1 MDWKNSSNFGVFDYC
16 LFAGVLIISSFIG
29 LFVSWKGNKTPEEF
43 LLGNRSF
50 KPLPVS
56 MSLLNSYVSAISLLG
71 YSGEVYANGLQI
83 STITLGMVLG
93 IIFSLYFLIPMLYS
107 LKLLS
112 TNEYI
117 ELRFK
122 SKRLCLTIFLLS
134 IASSF
139 LIKGI
144 ALYAQGIALAA
155 VMNIDII
162 TGMIVF
168 GTICTIYSAFGG
180 MKAVIWTDAFQ
191 FIVMVIGLVSLLA
204 VSVAQNGGI
213 IETLY
218 TASKGGRLEMFDFN
232 LSPFVRHTF
241 FNTVSFGFFNY
252 SFLYSSCQT
261 NLQRICSVKSLKY
274 AKRVISYNI
283 FGISFMYFLILS
295 CGVVAYSTFAGCDP
309 MAMGIIKKKEQI
321 IPYFVMNKLNYIGL
335 PGIFVG
341 TIIGASMSS
350 ISSTINGSVA
360 QIWRDVFLRFDHFK
374 TASPSYSTLINKI
387 ISLLIG
393 FGVIGMAILTSKGG
407 GVVEVSFV
415 VMGSFNGPIFGVF
428 LVGFFLPRCNS
439 KGIWTGF
446 ITSSALTTW
455 LALGGVFYRKRTK
468 MLPFSVDECNP
479 LNMTSPNMNMTS
491 LNMNMTSLINNS
503 FVKHNS
509 FMNGSI
515 EDTGTESFFVQ
526 LYQISYTL
534 NAVIGP
540 VTCVFLAVIV
550 SWITGNQKI
559 QETSP
564 KFIAPFVRKFYWT
577 KEELIILEED
587 VDSFQETN
595 FDTLHVDS
603 SQETKLDS
611 LEVSKLDT
619 SGNSLNTFSNCFK
632 GNNLENLKPS
642 KDY

>member
-1 MDWKNSSNFGVFDYC
+1 MDWKNSSNFAVFDYC

-43 LLGNRSF
+43 LMGNRSF

-56 MSLLNSYVSAISLLG
+56 MSLLTSLVSALSLLG
-71 YSGEVYANGLQI
+71 YSGEAYANGLQI

-117 ELRFK
+117 EFRFK
-122 SKRLCLTIFLLS
+122 SKRLCLTIFLLVMVES
-134 IASSF
+134 LF
-139 LIKGI
+139 IKGI

-180 MKAVIWTDAFQ
+180 IKAVIWTDVFQ

-204 VSVAQNGGI
+204 VGVAQNGGI

-218 TASKGGRLEMFDFN
+218 KASKGGRLEMFDFN

-241 FNTVSFGFFNY
+241 FNTVAFGFFNY
-252 SFLYSSCQT
+252 TYFYSFYQI

-274 AKRVISYNI
+274 AKRAISYNI
-283 FGISFMYFLILS
+283 FGIAFMYFLIFS
-295 CGVVAYSTFAGCDP
+295 CGVVAYSTYVGCDP
-309 MAMGIIKKKEQI
+309 MALGIIKKKEQI
-321 IPYFVMNKLNYIGL
+321 IPYFVMDKLNYIGL

-341 TIIGASMSS
+341 TIIAGSMSS
-350 ISSTINGSVA
+350 ISSTINGNVA

-374 TASPSYSTLINKI
+374 TASPSYSTKVNKI
-387 ISLLIG
+387 ISLLMG
-393 FGVIGMAILTSKGG
+393 FGIIGTAILTSKGG
-407 GVVEVSFV
+407 GVIEVSFV
-415 VMGSFNGPIFGVF
+415 IMGSFNGPIFGVF

-439 KGIWTGF
+439 KGIWTGI

-455 LALGGVFYRKRTK
+455 LGIGGLFYRKPTE
-468 MLPFSVDECNP
+468 MLLFSADKCYP
-479 LNMTSPNMNMTS
+479 LNMTSLT
-491 LNMNMTSLINNS
+491 NNS
-503 FVKHNS
+503 FVEHNS
-509 FMNGSI
+509 FTNGSI

-540 VTCVFLAVIV
+540 VTCVVLAGIV

-564 KFIAPFVRKFYWT
+564 KFITPFVRKFYWT
-577 KEELIILEED
+577 KEELIALEED

-595 FDTLHVDS
+595 LDTLHVDS
-603 SQETKLDS
+603 SQETKLDTLNVDS
-611 LEVSKLDT
+611 LQVSKLDT

-632 GNNLENLKPS
+632 GNNLENLKAS
-642 KDY
+642 KDC